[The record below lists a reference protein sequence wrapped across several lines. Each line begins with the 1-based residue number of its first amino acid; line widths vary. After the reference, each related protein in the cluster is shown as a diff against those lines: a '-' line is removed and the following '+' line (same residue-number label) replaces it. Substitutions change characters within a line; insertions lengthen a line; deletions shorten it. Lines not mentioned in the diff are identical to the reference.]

1 MKKLK
6 LLLFALMVATC
17 TFKAYSQAVVY
28 NFDVL
33 SCPTPCASDACN
45 GSGNPLPSSLNTAVI
60 AATSAFNLGP
70 GLGTGINCGP
80 MNGYST
86 GNPNPPPNGR
96 RARWADNW
104 PLSLTVNPNLDYF
117 TFTLTTNPFDLVQID
132 QISWQDRRS
141 DTGPTLRQ
149 VRTSA
154 DSYTTPFA
162 VAINT
167 GTGWVTRSVTAG
179 LPSFNGSIQIRIYG
193 YGNLPPVSGGTG
205 TNAGSLRIDNVRI
218 FATVVLTNLPIELL
232 SFTGE
237 KVDDDV
243 LLRWST
249 ASEEDNDFFTIFRSL
264 DMQDWQEI
272 AVVPGAGTSQS
283 RIDYQLV
290 DEFPHLGTNYY
301 KLRQTDFDGTFEDS
315 HVIAVDFDV
324 GNTFI
329 AFPNPTARGH
339 PIQTSKHVDF
349 VIDQLGRL
357 TAFENNAIE
366 QTGVYT
372 LVHIDENGIQTTCR
386 IVVTTK

>member
-6 LLLFALMVATC
+6 LLLFALMVCTC

-28 NFDVL
+28 NFNA
-33 SCPTPCASDACN
+33 PCSNTTCVSDNCH
-45 GSGNPLPSSLNTAVI
+45 GVGTPLPSFVNTGII
-60 AATSAFNLGP
+60 ASAGTFNLGA
-70 GLGTGINCGP
+70 GLGPSSAICGGSP
-80 MNGYST
+80 MNGFSSGDP
-86 GNPNPPPNGR
+86 GNPS
-96 RARWADNW
+96 RARWARSW
-104 PLSLTVNPNLDYF
+104 TVMGTPNVSDYF
-117 TFTLTTNPFDLVQID
+117 SFTLTTNPLDLVGID
-132 QISWQDRRS
+132 QIRWREQKSPAD
-141 DTGPTLRQ
+141 GPTGRE
-149 VRTSA
+149 VRISDDGFVTW
-154 DSYTTPFA
+154 TTHPVIPNNSTTA
-162 VAINT
+162 V
-167 GTGWVTRSVTAG
+167 WLTRNITAG
-179 LPSFNGSIQIRIYG
+179 LPTFNGTIEVRIYG
-193 YGNLPPVSGGTG
+193 YSALSSNGT
-205 TNAGSLRIDNVRI
+205 LRLDNVSI
-218 FATVVLTNLPIELL
+218 FATVLVNNLPIELL

-249 ASEEDNDFFTIFRSL
+249 ASEEGNDFFTIFRSL
-264 DMQDWQEI
+264 DMQAWQEI
-272 AVVPGAGTSQS
+272 RVVPGAGTSQS

-301 KLRQTDFDGTFEDS
+301 KLRQTDFDGTFADS

-329 AFPNPTARGH
+329 AFPNPAICRE
-339 PIQTSKHVDF
+339 PIQTSKRVDF